1 LIPVGGRGRVRSPL
15 PRVRSCQRPRQRP
28 RPEVK
33 KMPRRPNE
41 EQDESHEKVRIKR
54 EEESVEKKVQVK
66 RMPRKPIKEEKASLS
81 PVRKRAPL
89 QRRPVQ
95 VKRMPRKPAP
105 TEEMQEALEKEA
117 SAALKAVEVADELV
131 EQYKKELNSARLAA
145 EGNQQDL
152 LVRVAQQAY
161 DLAMK
166 DKQRSASSLQEI
178 MEKLKQAKQQALKTE
193 GETDPP
199 TVPVKEEIPDHI
211 RGRLEPQLSRR
222 VILKARKRLRM
233 YSDDELSADASSKR
247 RRRASPERCCARQ
260 IYLLREAQ
268 RSANDW
274 DPSYHNA
281 DKVFKKWGHLL
292 RLESP
297 DRLIFTHHQV
307 SKVFRNGPHKG
318 QPLQRLLSDLE
329 GGILEAQ
336 HLTALVG
343 VQQDGKLHVMCGNRR
358 LTVLKQYMRNLRE
371 VGDENTADSLR
382 VHVYVHR
389 FEDMPKGIQ
398 AKFIEASSTVD
409 GAQPGFFPPRD
420 SPRVVLPRR
429 SGGDQV
435 VNAGARGPGG
445 KGDRVGKG
453 DPCKRVGKG
462 SSGSVAGSPSPS
474 PHGSVG
480 ARFSVPATPAAQGAT
495 SRFATTE
502 GKEEKE
508 EEDEESELPGSQ
520 MKFFEG
526 TWQDRAGCIYRILQ
540 TSAPWRSQGHYIVE
554 KYSYDTA
561 GRPVRANYC
570 LSLKDGRV
578 WWGIQRY
585 WARWD
590 GDFICWYDSHQRDSL
605 AFSWKRVADLQ
616 GTLQFQ

>member
-1 LIPVGGRGRVRSPL
+1 
-15 PRVRSCQRPRQRP
+15 
-28 RPEVK
+28 
-33 KMPRRPNE
+33 MPRRPKE
-41 EQDESHEKVRIKR
+41 EQDESCHEKVRIKR
-54 EEESVEKKVQVK
+54 EEEESVEKKVLVK
-66 RMPRKPIKEEKASLS
+66 RMPRKPVKEEKASPS
-81 PVRKRAPL
+81 PMRKKAPL

-105 TEEMQEALEKEA
+105 TEEEMQEALEKDAAA
-117 SAALKAVEVADELV
+117 SLKAVEDADELV

-145 EGNQQDL
+145 EGNHQDL

-166 DKQRSASSLQEI
+166 DKQRAANSLQQT
-178 MEKLKQAKQQALKTE
+178 MEMLKQAKLQAKQALEAE
-193 GETDPP
+193 GEADPP

-211 RGRLEPQLSRR
+211 RSRLEPQLSRR

-233 YSDDELSADASSKR
+233 YSDDDFSVDASAKR

-281 DKVFKKWGHLL
+281 DKVHKKWGHLL

-307 SKVFRNGPHKG
+307 SQTFRNGPHKG
-318 QPLQRLLSDLE
+318 QRLTCLLSDLE
-329 GGILEAQ
+329 SGILEAQ
-336 HLTALVG
+336 ELTALVG

-358 LTVLKQYMRNLRE
+358 LTVLKQYMRKLRE
-371 VGDENTADSLR
+371 VGDENTADNLR
-382 VHVYVHR
+382 VHVYVHK

-420 SPRVVLPRR
+420 SPRVVLPPHPR
-429 SGGDQV
+429 
-435 VNAGARGPGG
+435 
-445 KGDRVGKG
+445 GDRVGKG
-453 DPCKRVGKG
+453 DPRERVGKG
-462 SSGSVAGSPSPS
+462 SSAYVAGSPSP
-474 PHGSVG
+474 PARGSLG
-480 ARFSVPATPAAQGAT
+480 AHFSAQATPAAQGAT

-508 EEDEESELPGSQ
+508 EDDEEEESELTGSR
-520 MKFFEG
+520 MKLFEG
-526 TWQDRAGCIYRILQ
+526 TWQDRSGCTYHILQ
-540 TSAPWRSQGHYIVE
+540 TSGRYVVD
-554 KYSYDTA
+554 KYSYDSL
-561 GRPVRANYC
+561 GRPLRYG
-570 LSLKDGRV
+570 LSFRDGRV
-578 WWGIQRY
+578 WWGVQRY
-585 WARWD
+585 WAHWD
-590 GDFICWYDSHQRDSL
+590 GDFICWYDSHHRNSL
-605 AFSWKRVADLQ
+605 AFSWKRVTADGRPPQ
-616 GTLQFQ
+616 HNT